1 MSRTIESSGPA
12 AANNILLKITIPKR
26 TGRKRKRGSQD
37 PYEYDA
43 SAASGSATAVPKL
56 DSKQILR
63 CLRDNVDK
71 YQVEAVGKIERH
83 HVFRGQCRST
93 TFPIIHSALKH

>member
-12 AANNILLKITIPKR
+12 TANNVLLKITVPKR

-37 PYEYDA
+37 PYEYDPEAA
-43 SAASGSATAVPKL
+43 SASATEVPNL
-56 DSKQILR
+56 NSKQILR
-63 CLRDNVDK
+63 RLRDNVDK

-83 HVFRGQCRST
+83 QVFRG
-93 TFPIIHSALKH
+93 